1 MNCSERKQDDQKGIR
16 KVMDSLL
23 ILLSCLLFLVLINI
37 KVLTDFFREVVVS
50 MTLRLKQIGHLRNVS
65 LVHFS
70 ECIQLSELL
79 VKKRFVA
86 YVL

>member
-1 MNCSERKQDDQKGIR
+1 M
-16 KVMDSLL
+16 
-23 ILLSCLLFLVLINI
+23 
-37 KVLTDFFREVVVS
+37 S

-79 VKKRFVA
+79 AKKRFVA
-86 YVL
+86 YIVFKFHCTDTSAGSLCPPHLCSLCIFVNFYYLIEVSQVIIHDP

>member
-1 MNCSERKQDDQKGIR
+1 MCELGWKKRDDQKSIR
-16 KVMDSLL
+16 RVMGSFHPAF
-23 ILLSCLLFLVLINI
+23 SLVLINI
-37 KVLTDFFREVVVS
+37 KVLTDFFRVVVVS
-50 MTLRLKQIGHLRNVS
+50 LTLRLKQIGRLRNVS